1 LAGLSLNFFKTANA
15 DSIAR
20 FRFFA
25 FRFWAKG
32 TTRILS
38 RMSVTLT
45 EKLLADAAGWEV
57 MKRARAYLEQRQV
70 LSSFWSP
77 PLLRGVVQAD
87 GVSFRASLVIHNG
100 IDIEN
105 LCNCR
110 DAREWGKICA
120 HGVAVGLHWL
130 KAQQPEMPAPAPA
143 KSSSPARKTSSLR
156 RDAAGEPAELCVIFP
171 PNFEQAV
178 ARGKVMLVLEA
189 RWSGGRA
196 PLNALPPNRAF
207 AFSSAD
213 NAIIE
218 RLETLTNGETPALL
232 QLELKDFAALLP
244 LLAGHE
250 NLTLGKSGAVNVTRT
265 PLALPLRATLETNGE
280 ITLALSG
287 KPAAFT
293 RVGDW
298 VWQSQT
304 LQPLG
309 LPPLA
314 QHIFQAPVRVPRSQV
329 PLFLSQQWPQLLAA
343 GGVETN
349 FQPEDFSLAPQPPRF
364 LLALKGGLAQLGALL
379 QCAYGARILTPGVTS
394 ADEAV
399 WLPDPEIP
407 TRYAARDF
415 AAEQAALARLQRS
428 GFSRPDAQGKMQ
440 LAGQN
445 AVLNF
450 LAREFP
456 KLQREWSVT
465 LDEQLENR
473 TLKNI
478 ERVEPQ
484 FHITSS
490 GTQWF
495 DLGVVF
501 AASGGEQFSAAE
513 IQRLIL
519 SGPHQ
524 PFTGGFSGSHF
535 EIARRLENPSA
546 RRVARTR
553 GKAKRRSETGMPAAR
568 RFGKRAASV
577 SKTRRRVAAF
587 FA

>member
-1 LAGLSLNFFKTANA
+1 
-15 DSIAR
+15 
-20 FRFFA
+20 
-25 FRFWAKG
+25 
-32 TTRILS
+32 
-38 RMSVTLT
+38 
-45 EKLLADAAGWEV
+45 
-57 MKRARAYLEQRQV
+57 
-70 LSSFWSP
+70 
-77 PLLRGVVQAD
+77 
-87 GVSFRASLVIHNG
+87 
-100 IDIEN
+100 
-105 LCNCR
+105 
-110 DAREWGKICA
+110 
-120 HGVAVGLHWL
+120 
-130 KAQQPEMPAPAPA
+130 MPASAPA
-143 KSSSPARKTSSLR
+143 KSSSLARKTSSLR

-314 QHIFQAPVRVPRSQV
+314 QNIFQAPVRVPRLQV

-343 GGVETN
+343 GGVTAN

-407 TRYAARDF
+407 TRYSTRDF

-428 GFSRPDAQGKMQ
+428 GFSRPDARGRMQ

-445 AVLNF
+445 AWYEVSHPQSVPPSTLSVHQF
-450 LAREFP
+450 MPRVP
-456 KLQREWSVT
+456 KLAPVLPSYASRTRVT
-465 LDEQLENR
+465 L
-473 TLKNI
+473 K
-478 ERVEPQ
+478 P
-484 FHITSS
+484 
-490 GTQWF
+490 
-495 DLGVVF
+495 
-501 AASGGEQFSAAE
+501 
-513 IQRLIL
+513 
-519 SGPHQ
+519 
-524 PFTGGFSGSHF
+524 
-535 EIARRLENPSA
+535 
-546 RRVARTR
+546 
-553 GKAKRRSETGMPAAR
+553 
-568 RFGKRAASV
+568 
-577 SKTRRRVAAF
+577 
-587 FA
+587 